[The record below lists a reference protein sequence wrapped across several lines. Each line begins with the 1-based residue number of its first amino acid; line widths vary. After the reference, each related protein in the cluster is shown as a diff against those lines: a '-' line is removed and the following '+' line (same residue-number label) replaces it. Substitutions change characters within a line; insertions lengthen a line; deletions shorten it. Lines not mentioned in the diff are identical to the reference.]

1 MARYIAI
8 WFRHLLTDW
17 YVRKHPDMQAIP
29 LVFATNQHGRQVIT
43 AASVLAEQQ
52 GIYTGMPVADAKA
65 IFTDL
70 RVIAHIPGQEKTLLL
85 ALGEWCIRY
94 APIVAID
101 LPNGLIIDASGCAHL
116 WGGEQTYLKEIIL
129 KLRAYGYDVRGAMAN
144 TIGTAWAISRY
155 GKVKAIINSGEERIS
170 LLQLPPAAL
179 RLEPALLPKLQQ
191 LGFYHIDSFI
201 SMPLGALKRRFG
213 QHFITRLQQ
222 ALGRERE
229 DLQPIGLTPVYEERL
244 SSLDPIRTPKA
255 IAIAIE
261 RLLTAICTQLQ
272 QDEKGLRAA
281 TLICYRVDD
290 QVAQLGIGTNRA
302 SAHAV
307 HLMKLFELKL
317 PGLAPGPGID
327 LFILQ
332 ATAVEDLV
340 PPQEK
345 LWATTGTEN
354 NSVAL
359 LLDRIAGKIGKDSIH
374 RFQPA
379 PHYWP
384 ERAMQPATTQPVEQV
399 RAPRP
404 EKLLPKPLPIEV
416 TAPIPDYPPMLFRF
430 RHQLH
435 EIRKADGPER
445 IEREWWLDE
454 GEHRDYYTVED
465 ALGRRYWIFRLGHY
479 AIDQSQWYI
488 HGFFA

>member
-17 YVRKHPDMQAIP
+17 YVRKHPHMQEEP

-43 AASVLAEQQ
+43 ATSVLAEKQ

-65 IFTDL
+65 IFTAL
-70 RVIAHIPGQEKTLLL
+70 RVIEHIPGQEQTLLL

-101 LPNGLIIDASGCAHL
+101 LPNGLILDASGCAHL
-116 WGGEQTYLKEIIL
+116 WGGEQTYLKEMIL

-191 LGFYHIDSFI
+191 LGFHHIESFI
-201 SMPLGALKRRFG
+201 SMPLSALKRRFG

-229 DLQPIGLTPVYEERL
+229 DLQPISITPVYEERL
-244 SSLDPIRTPKA
+244 SSLDPIRTAKA
-255 IAIAIE
+255 ITIAIE
-261 RLLTAICTQLQ
+261 RLLEAICTQLHN
-272 QDEKGLRAA
+272 DGKGLRAA

-290 QVAQLGIGTNRA
+290 QVARLSIGTNRS
-302 SAHAV
+302 SANAV
-307 HLMKLFELKL
+307 HLMKLFELKI
-317 PGLAPGPGID
+317 PNLAPGPGID

-332 ATAVEDLV
+332 ATSVEDLV

-345 LWATTGTEN
+345 LWATTGTDN

-359 LLDRIAGKIGKDSIH
+359 LLDRIESRIGKDSIR

-384 ERAMQPATTQPVEQV
+384 ERAMQPLTTQPVEQV

-430 RHQLH
+430 QNQLH
-435 EIRKADGPER
+435 EIKKADGPER

-465 ALGRRYWIFRLGHY
+465 AQGRRYWIFRLGHY
-479 AIDQSQWYI
+479 AVDQSQWYI